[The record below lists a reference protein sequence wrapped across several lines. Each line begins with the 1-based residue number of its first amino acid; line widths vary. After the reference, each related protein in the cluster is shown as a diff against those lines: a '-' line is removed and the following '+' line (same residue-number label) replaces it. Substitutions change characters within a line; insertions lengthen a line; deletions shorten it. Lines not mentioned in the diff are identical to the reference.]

1 MVIGS
6 LTPPPIFDLQWS
18 PSPLWWVFGSVL
30 TKELKKPQEEEA
42 PLTSPLWK
50 WKSRQHG
57 LKYQEF
63 RTSLHS
69 PPAPAR
75 WSWVESIAISL
86 FGNMTVEPREIHIQH
101 GINKSNFFKWSL
113 DLWPIENYE
122 FGGSISRVLF
132 HHISQISTQS
142 VCVIYSTFAAFCS
155 AMGWFE
161 SFYVVYKW

>member
-75 WSWVESIAISL
+75 WSRVESIAISL
-86 FGNMTVEPREIHIQH
+86 FGNMTVETREIHIITKEWVSVEV
-101 GINKSNFFKWSL
+101 G
-113 DLWPIENYE
+113 
-122 FGGSISRVLF
+122 FGGNLVQGFRVYAWRAVPSFPQIALWVPSLALRPQPFEIS
-132 HHISQISTQS
+132 
-142 VCVIYSTFAAFCS
+142 
-155 AMGWFE
+155 
-161 SFYVVYKW
+161 